1 MLQGKKI
8 LLGVTGGIAVYKAVD
23 LVSRLRKQGAEVRVM
38 MTEAATKFV
47 TPMLFREISCNPV
60 AVTLWDENEFYA
72 EHIRLAEWAD
82 ILVLAPTTAN
92 VMAKVA
98 QGLADDLVTST
109 TLAMPVSKPVLVCP
123 AMNCDMYANE
133 ATQANL
139 DILLSRENFFV
150 VEPAEGVLACGAV
163 GLGRLPEPC
172 DLVEHID
179 ATLGEWYGDL
189 VGRHILVTAAGTREN
204 LDPVRFIGNRS
215 SGKMGYAIARAALGR
230 GALVTLV
237 TGPSAEVPPVEANVI
252 KVESTKEML
261 DACLAAYPNVDV
273 VIKAAAVADYKPHTM
288 AKQKIKKNDDNLE
301 LVLDKNPDIL
311 KEMGKLKEHQIL
323 VGFAAET
330 TKVVEYAKK
339 KIKDKN
345 LDFIVANDV
354 TAAGAG
360 FNVDTNI
367 VKLIT
372 PDGKMEEFEQ
382 MTKDQVAQKILDKVL
397 TVEKK
402 RGTGKK

>member
-1 MLQGKKI
+1 M
-8 LLGVTGGIAVYKAVD
+8 
-23 LVSRLRKQGAEVRVM
+23 
-38 MTEAATKFV
+38 
-47 TPMLFREISCNPV
+47 
-60 AVTLWDENEFYA
+60 
-72 EHIRLAEWAD
+72 
-82 ILVLAPTTAN
+82 
-92 VMAKVA
+92 
-98 QGLADDLVTST
+98 
-109 TLAMPVSKPVLVCP
+109 
-123 AMNCDMYANE
+123 
-133 ATQANL
+133 
-139 DILLSRENFFV
+139 
-150 VEPAEGVLACGAV
+150 
-163 GLGRLPEPC
+163 
-172 DLVEHID
+172 
-179 ATLGEWYGDL
+179 
-189 VGRHILVTAAGTREN
+189 TAAGTREN

-372 PDGKMEEFEQ
+372 PDGKMDEFEQ

>member
-47 TPMLFREISCNPV
+47 NPLLFREISCNPV

-82 ILVLAPTTAN
+82 ILVLAPATAN

-98 QGLADDLVTST
+98 HGLADDLVTST
-109 TLAMPVSKPVLVCP
+109 ALALPVSKPLLVCP
-123 AMNCDMYANE
+123 AMNCDMYAND
-133 ATQANL
+133 ATQENL
-139 DILLSRENFFV
+139 DVLLTRENFFV

-163 GLGRLPEPC
+163 GLGRLPEPAE
-172 DLVEHID
+172 LVEHID

-189 VGRHILVTAAGTREN
+189 IGRHVLVTAAGTREA

-215 SGKMGYAIARAALGR
+215 SGKMGYAIARAALSR

-237 TGPSAEVPPVEANVI
+237 TGPSAEVPPVEAHVVQ
-252 KVESTKEML
+252 VESTQEML
-261 DACLAAYPNVDV
+261 DACMEAYPNVDI
-273 VIKAAAVADYKPHTM
+273 VIKAAAVADYKPHTE
-288 AKQKIKKNDDNLE
+288 AKQKIKKNDATLE
-301 LVLDKNPDIL
+301 LTLDKNPDIL
-311 KEMGKLKEHQIL
+311 KEMGKQKKHQIL

-339 KIKDKN
+339 KIKEKN

-354 TAAGAG
+354 TATGAG

-372 PDGKMEEFEQ
+372 PDGKMDELAM

-397 TVEKK
+397 MVEKQ

>member
-1 MLQGKKI
+1 
-8 LLGVTGGIAVYKAVD
+8 
-23 LVSRLRKQGAEVRVM
+23 
-38 MTEAATKFV
+38 
-47 TPMLFREISCNPV
+47 
-60 AVTLWDENEFYA
+60 
-72 EHIRLAEWAD
+72 
-82 ILVLAPTTAN
+82 
-92 VMAKVA
+92 
-98 QGLADDLVTST
+98 
-109 TLAMPVSKPVLVCP
+109 
-123 AMNCDMYANE
+123 NCDMCANE

-163 GLGRLPEPC
+163 GLGRLPEPG

-261 DACLAAYPNVDV
+261 EACLAAYPNVDV
-273 VIKAAAVADYKPHTM
+273 GIKAAAVADYKPHTM

-339 KIKDKN
+339 KIKAKN

-372 PDGKMEEFEQ
+372 PDGKMDEFEQ